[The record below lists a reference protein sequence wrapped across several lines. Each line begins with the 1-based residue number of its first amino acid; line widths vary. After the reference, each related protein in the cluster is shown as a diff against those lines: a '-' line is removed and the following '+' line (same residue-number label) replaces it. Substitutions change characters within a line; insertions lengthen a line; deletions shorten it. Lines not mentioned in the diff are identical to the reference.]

1 MFLFNKVVLAVD
13 IKLAFMDWFFYNLV
27 ISDNLIIQNQIR
39 IFRLSSI
46 IIIFIIIIIR
56 QAPTAIE
63 FYAKI
68 LHTFPT

>member
-46 IIIFIIIIIR
+46 IIIIIIR

-63 FYAKI
+63 FCAKI

>member
-1 MFLFNKVVLAVD
+1 MVD
-13 IKLAFMDWFFYNLV
+13 IKLAFLDWFFYNLV

-46 IIIFIIIIIR
+46 IIIIIIR

>member
-1 MFLFNKVVLAVD
+1 MVD
-13 IKLAFMDWFFYNLV
+13 IKLAFLDWFFYNLV

-46 IIIFIIIIIR
+46 IIIIIIIIR